1 MNKNKKIIYKN
12 FIQKEFFNSKN
23 NKKINKK
30 FFDILNSITF
40 NLDSSKSAINS
51 LGNKFKFNFRIKDLN
66 RFKKFNTVV
75 IVGMG
80 GSILGS
86 EAIYFFLKKRIKKD
100 FIFLNNIDE
109 DELQRIKSKQKLS
122 KILFIIIS
130 KSGNTIETL
139 SNIRALKII
148 KKRCKNIIII
158 SEKKQNPLYLLSKKM
173 EIFHIEHKSY
183 IGGRYSVLSE
193 VGMVPAYLMGLNI
206 LKLRKNLLNHFRARN
221 KSYLKD
227 SSIKLAS
234 ILQRKKLNNLIFFN
248 YVPQLNK
255 FLYWNQQ
262 LIAESL
268 GKKGKGFLPVI
279 SSAPRDHH
287 SLLQLY
293 LDGPKDKLFYV
304 FSSEAN
310 NKKKVNS
317 NILEKKLN
325 FLNNKSLNQ
334 IKIAQKNAFL
344 KALKKKR
351 IPFREFKI
359 GDISEQ
365 VLGELFSYFILE
377 TVIVG
382 KLVNI
387 NPFDQPAVEEV
398 KVYTKK
404 ILS

>member
-1 MNKNKKIIYKN
+1 VNKNKKIIYKN

-40 NLDSSKSAINS
+40 NLDSSKSEINS

-193 VGMVPAYLMGLNI
+193 VGMVPAHLMGLNI

-268 GKKGKGFLPVI
+268 GKKGKGFLPII

-304 FSSEAN
+304 FSSDTN

-382 KLVNI
+382 KLANI